1 MSSQIKI
8 KMLREIIENKIKE
21 VQLLKRYNDTDLEKI
36 INKHRP
42 RGFLNALKKKRDLNH
57 TAIIAEIKRYS
68 PSKGKLNMELDV
80 ANIANLYQK
89 NGAACISVL
98 TDHKYFK
105 GDLKDLHEAK
115 RSSTLPIL
123 RKDFIIDESQLVES
137 KIAGADCILLIL
149 ACLDSDKYHSL
160 LNFTKT
166 LEMDALVEVH
176 NQEELEIALDSS
188 ADLIG
193 INNRNLKDF
202 NVTINTSMEL
212 AELVSNEKIFLVS
225 ESGISSRETILQLQ
239 NKRINGFLIGES
251 LITSGNIAD
260 CLKNLVGDNNE

>member
-1 MSSQIKI
+1 
-8 KMLREIIENKIKE
+8 MLKEIIENKIKE
-21 VQLLKRYNDTDLEKI
+21 IKLLKHYNDADLEKI
-36 INKHRP
+36 INENKP

-68 PSKGKLNMELDV
+68 PSKGRLNMELDV
-80 ANIANLYQK
+80 ADIASQYEK

-105 GDLKDLHEAK
+105 GDLKDLQEAK
-115 RSSTLPIL
+115 KSSTLPIL

-149 ACLDSDKYHSL
+149 ACLDRDKYQSL
-160 LNFTKT
+160 LNLTKT

-176 NQEELEIALDSS
+176 NREELEIALDST

-202 NVTINTSMEL
+202 SVTVDTSMEL
-212 AELVSNEKIFLVS
+212 AKLVNNEKIFLVS
-225 ESGISSRETILQLQ
+225 ESGISNRKTILQLQ

-251 LITSGNIAD
+251 LITSENTAE

>member
-1 MSSQIKI
+1 
-8 KMLREIIENKIKE
+8 MLREIIQNKIKE
-21 VQLLKRYNDTDLEKI
+21 IKLLKHYNDADLEKI
-36 INKHRP
+36 INEHKP

-68 PSKGKLNMELDV
+68 PSKGRLNMELNVSDT
-80 ANIANLYQK
+80 ASQYEK

-105 GDLKDLHEAK
+105 GDLKDLQDVK

-123 RKDFIIDESQLVES
+123 RKDFIIDESQLIES

-149 ACLDSDKYHSL
+149 ACLDRDKYQSL
-160 LNFTKT
+160 LKLTKT

-176 NQEELEIALDSS
+176 NQAELEMALNSS

-202 NVTINTSMEL
+202 SVTVNTSMEL
-212 AELVSNEKIFLVS
+212 AKLVNNEKIFLVS
-225 ESGISSRETILQLQ
+225 ESGISNRETILQLQ

-251 LITSGNIAD
+251 LITSENTAE
-260 CLKNLVGDNNE
+260 CLKTLVGDNNE

>member
-21 VQLLKRYNDTDLEKI
+21 IKLLRHYNDADLEKI
-36 INKHRP
+36 INKYKP
-42 RGFLNALKKKRDLNH
+42 RGFLNALEKKRDLNR

-68 PSKGKLNMELDV
+68 PSKGRLNMDLDV
-80 ANIANLYQK
+80 ADIASQYQK

-105 GDLKDLHEAK
+105 GDLKDLHEARK
-115 RSSTLPIL
+115 SSVLPIL

-149 ACLDSDKYHSL
+149 ACLDREKYHSL
-160 LNFTKT
+160 LNFAKT
-166 LEMDALVEVH
+166 LEMDTLVEVH
-176 NQEELEIALDSS
+176 NEEELEIALDSS
-188 ADLIG
+188 VDLIG

-212 AELVSNEKIFLVS
+212 AALVKNEKIFLVS
-225 ESGISSRETILQLQ
+225 ESGISNRETILQLQ
-239 NKRINGFLIGES
+239 QKRINGFLIGES
-251 LITSGNIAD
+251 LITSGNIAE
-260 CLKNLVGDNNE
+260 CLKTLVGDNNE